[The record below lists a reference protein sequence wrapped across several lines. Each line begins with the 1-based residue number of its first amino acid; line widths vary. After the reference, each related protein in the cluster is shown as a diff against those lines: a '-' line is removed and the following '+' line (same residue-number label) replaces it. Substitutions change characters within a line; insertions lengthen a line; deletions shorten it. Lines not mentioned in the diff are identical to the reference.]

1 MRMLKIGAILHASRI
16 TRQNKELILRQLQGK
31 KMLITGASSGFGRG
45 IALACAAAG
54 ADLALV
60 GRDQGRLDEVAGFVR
75 NEGSQAVICVA
86 DIDVEAQVLATV
98 TQAIEALGRIDVL
111 VNNAGMNVTQ
121 RSIKD
126 TSSEQWR
133 QLIEVNLTAAF
144 LFTKAVLPEMVARG
158 EGTIINVASRAA
170 LHPHLAGGV
179 AYSTSKQGMD
189 ALTQVTNE
197 EANPHG
203 VRACLLCPGV
213 GNTPLLDRR
222 PVPPPQEQRLKMLQ
236 PEDLGA
242 VVVLIASLPP
252 RVNIDL
258 VSMRPTRL

>member
-1 MRMLKIGAILHASRI
+1 
-16 TRQNKELILRQLQGK
+16 LQRLAGK
-31 KMLITGASSGFGRG
+31 TILITGASSGFGRG
-45 IALACAAAG
+45 IALACAAEG

-60 GRDQGRLDEVAGFVR
+60 GRSEDRLNAVAALAQEQGSHVV
-75 NEGSQAVICVA
+75 VCMA
-86 DIDVEAQVLATV
+86 DIADETQVLAAVEKAKT
-98 TQAIEALGRIDVL
+98 ALGRIDVL
-111 VNNAGMNVTQ
+111 VNDAGMNVTQ

-126 TSSEQWR
+126 TSSAQWR
-133 QLIEVNLTAAF
+133 LLLDVNLTAAF
-144 LFTKAVLPEMVARG
+144 LFTKAILPDMIARQ

-179 AYSTSKQGMD
+179 GYSTSKQGMD

-222 PVPPPQEQRLKMLQ
+222 PTPPPQEARVKMLQ
-236 PEDLGA
+236 PEDVAA
-242 VVVLIASLPP
+242 VAVLVAAMPP
-252 RVNIDL
+252 RVNIEL
-258 VSMRPTRL
+258 VSMLPTRL

>member
-1 MRMLKIGAILHASRI
+1 MKRLA
-16 TRQNKELILRQLQGK
+16 GK
-31 KMLITGASSGFGRG
+31 KILITGASSGFGRG
-45 IALACAAAG
+45 IALACAAEG

-60 GRDQGRLDEVAGFVR
+60 ARDTERL
-75 NEGSQAVICVA
+75 QAVADLARAQGSEVVICPANIA
-86 DIDVEAQVLATV
+86 DQTQVLAAV
-98 TQAIEALGRIDVL
+98 AHAKVALGQIDIL
-111 VNNAGMNVTQ
+111 VNDAGMNVTQ

-126 TSSEQWR
+126 TSLEQWR
-133 QLIEVNLTAAF
+133 QLLDVNLTSAF
-144 LFTKAVLPEMVARG
+144 LFTKAVLPDMIARQA
-158 EGTIINVASRAA
+158 GTIINVASRAA

-179 AYSTSKQGMD
+179 GYSTSKQGMD

-222 PVPPPQEQRLKMLQ
+222 PVPPPLEQRAKMLQ

-242 VVVLIASLPP
+242 VVVLIASMPP
-252 RVNIDL
+252 HVNIEL
-258 VSMRPTRL
+258 VSMLPTRL

>member
-1 MRMLKIGAILHASRI
+1 MKRLA
-16 TRQNKELILRQLQGK
+16 GK
-31 KMLITGASSGFGRG
+31 KILITGASSGFGRG
-45 IALACAAAG
+45 IALACAAEG

-60 GRDQGRLDEVAGFVR
+60 ARDTERL
-75 NEGSQAVICVA
+75 QAVADLARAQGSEVVICPANIA
-86 DIDVEAQVLATV
+86 DQTQVLAAV
-98 TQAIEALGRIDVL
+98 AHAKVALGQIDIL
-111 VNNAGMNVTQ
+111 VNDAGMNVTQ

-126 TSSEQWR
+126 TSLEQWR
-133 QLIEVNLTAAF
+133 QLLDVNLTSAF
-144 LFTKAVLPEMVARG
+144 LFTKAVLPDMIARQA
-158 EGTIINVASRAA
+158 GTIINIASRAA

-179 AYSTSKQGMD
+179 GYSTSKQGMD

-222 PVPPPQEQRLKMLQ
+222 PVPPPLEQRAKMLQ

-242 VVVLIASLPP
+242 VVVLIASMPP
-252 RVNIDL
+252 HVNIEL
-258 VSMRPTRL
+258 VSMLPTRI

>member
-1 MRMLKIGAILHASRI
+1 MKRLA
-16 TRQNKELILRQLQGK
+16 GK
-31 KMLITGASSGFGRG
+31 KILITGASSGFGRG
-45 IALACAAAG
+45 IALACAAEG

-60 GRDQGRLDEVAGFVR
+60 ARDTERL
-75 NEGSQAVICVA
+75 QAVADLARAQGSDVVICPANIA
-86 DIDVEAQVLATV
+86 DQTQVLAAV
-98 TQAIEALGRIDVL
+98 AHAKVALGQIDIL
-111 VNNAGMNVTQ
+111 VNDAGMNVTQ

-126 TSSEQWR
+126 TSLEQWR
-133 QLIEVNLTAAF
+133 QLLDVNLTSAF
-144 LFTKAVLPEMVARG
+144 LFTKAVLPDMIARQA
-158 EGTIINVASRAA
+158 GTIINVASRAA

-179 AYSTSKQGMD
+179 GYSTSKQGMD

-222 PVPPPQEQRLKMLQ
+222 PVPPPLEQRAKMLQ

-242 VVVLIASLPP
+242 VVVLIASMPP
-252 RVNIDL
+252 HVNIEL
-258 VSMRPTRL
+258 VSMLPTRL

>member
-1 MRMLKIGAILHASRI
+1 
-16 TRQNKELILRQLQGK
+16 
-31 KMLITGASSGFGRG
+31 MLITGASSGFGRG
-45 IALACAAAG
+45 IALACAAEG

-60 GRDQGRLDEVAGFVR
+60 GRDEGRLNEVAALARQSGV
-75 NEGSQAVICVA
+75 QAMACVA
-86 DIDVEAQVLATV
+86 DIADEAQVLAAV
-98 TQAIEALGRIDVL
+98 AKASAALGRIDVL

-126 TSSEQWR
+126 TSSAQWR

-144 LFTKAVLPEMVARG
+144 LFTKAVLPEMIGRE

-179 AYSTSKQGMD
+179 GYSTSKQGMD
-189 ALTQVTNE
+189 SLTQVTNE

-222 PVPPPQEQRLKMLQ
+222 PVPPPPEQRQKMLQ

-252 RVNIDL
+252 RVNIEL
-258 VSMRPTRL
+258 VSMRPTRV

>member
-1 MRMLKIGAILHASRI
+1 LKRLA
-16 TRQNKELILRQLQGK
+16 GK
-31 KMLITGASSGFGRG
+31 KILITGASSGFGRG
-45 IALACAAAG
+45 IALACAAEG

-60 GRDQGRLDEVAGFVR
+60 ARDTERL
-75 NEGSQAVICVA
+75 QAVADLARAQGSEVVICPANIA
-86 DIDVEAQVLATV
+86 DQTQVLAAV
-98 TQAIEALGRIDVL
+98 AHAKVALGQIDVL
-111 VNNAGMNVTQ
+111 VNDAGMNVTQ

-126 TSSEQWR
+126 TSLEQWR
-133 QLIEVNLTAAF
+133 QLLDVNLTSAF
-144 LFTKAVLPEMVARG
+144 LFTKAILPDMIARQA
-158 EGTIINVASRAA
+158 GTIINVASRAA

-179 AYSTSKQGMD
+179 GYSTSKQGMD

-222 PVPPPQEQRLKMLQ
+222 PVPPPLDVRAKMLQ

-242 VVVLIASLPP
+242 VVVLIASMPP
-252 RVNIDL
+252 HVNIEL
-258 VSMRPTRL
+258 VSMLPTRL

>member
-1 MRMLKIGAILHASRI
+1 MKRLA
-16 TRQNKELILRQLQGK
+16 GK
-31 KMLITGASSGFGRG
+31 KILITGASSGFGRG
-45 IALACAAAG
+45 IALACAAEG

-60 GRDQGRLDEVAGFVR
+60 ARDTERL
-75 NEGSQAVICVA
+75 QAVADLARAQGSEVVICPANIA
-86 DIDVEAQVLATV
+86 DQTQVLAAV
-98 TQAIEALGRIDVL
+98 AHAKVALGQIDVL
-111 VNNAGMNVTQ
+111 VNDAGMNVTQ

-126 TSSEQWR
+126 TSLEQWR
-133 QLIEVNLTAAF
+133 QLLDVNLTSAF
-144 LFTKAVLPEMVARG
+144 LFTKAVLPDMIARQA
-158 EGTIINVASRAA
+158 GTIINVASRAA

-179 AYSTSKQGMD
+179 GYSTSKQGMD

-222 PVPPPQEQRLKMLQ
+222 PVPPPLEQRAKMLQ

-242 VVVLIASLPP
+242 VVVLIASMPP
-252 RVNIDL
+252 HVNIEL
-258 VSMRPTRL
+258 VSMLPTRI

>member
-1 MRMLKIGAILHASRI
+1 MKRLV
-16 TRQNKELILRQLQGK
+16 GK
-31 KMLITGASSGFGRG
+31 KILITGASSGFGHG
-45 IALACAAAG
+45 IALACAAEG
-54 ADLALV
+54 AELALV
-60 GRDQGRLDEVAGFVR
+60 GRNEQRL
-75 NEGSQAVICVA
+75 QAVAEQVKAEGGQAVVCVA
-86 DIDVEAQVLATV
+86 DIADEAQILAAV
-98 TQAIEALGRIDVL
+98 AQAKATLGQIDVL
-111 VNNAGMNVTQ
+111 INDAGMNVTQ

-133 QLIEVNLTAAF
+133 QLIDVNLTAAF
-144 LFTKAVLPEMVARG
+144 IFTKALLPDMIARQ

-179 AYSTSKQGMD
+179 GYSTSKQGMD

-197 EANPHG
+197 EANQHG

-236 PEDLGA
+236 PEDVAA
-242 VVVLIASLPP
+242 VAVLIAAMPP
-252 RVNIDL
+252 RVNIEL
-258 VSMRPTRL
+258 VSMLPTRL

>member
-1 MRMLKIGAILHASRI
+1 MK
-16 TRQNKELILRQLQGK
+16 QLQGK
-31 KMLITGASSGFGRG
+31 KILITGASSGFGRG

-60 GRDQGRLDEVAGFVR
+60 GRDEARLNEVATEAQA
-75 NEGSQAVICVA
+75 EGSRVVLCRA
-86 DIDVEAQVLATV
+86 DISDEIQILAAVEKARA
-98 TQAIEALGRIDVL
+98 ELGQIDVL
-111 VNNAGMNVTQ
+111 INDAGMNVTQ
-121 RSIKD
+121 RSIRD
-126 TSSEQWR
+126 TSSAQWR
-133 QLIEVNLTAAF
+133 QLIDVNLTAAF
-144 LFTKAVLPEMVARG
+144 LFTKAVLSEMIERQ

-179 AYSTSKQGMD
+179 GYSTSKQGMD

-197 EANPHG
+197 EGNPHG

-236 PEDLGA
+236 PEDVAA
-242 VVVLIASLPP
+242 VAVLVAAMPP
-252 RVNIDL
+252 RVNIEL
-258 VSMRPTRL
+258 VSMLPTRV

>member
-1 MRMLKIGAILHASRI
+1 MKRLA
-16 TRQNKELILRQLQGK
+16 GK
-31 KMLITGASSGFGRG
+31 KILITGASSGFGRG
-45 IALACAAAG
+45 IALACAAEG

-60 GRDQGRLDEVAGFVR
+60 ARDTERL
-75 NEGSQAVICVA
+75 QAVADLARAQGSEVVICPANIA
-86 DIDVEAQVLATV
+86 DQTQVLAAV
-98 TQAIEALGRIDVL
+98 AHAKVALGQIDIL
-111 VNNAGMNVTQ
+111 VNDAGMNVTQ

-126 TSSEQWR
+126 TSLEQWR
-133 QLIEVNLTAAF
+133 QLLDVNLTSAF
-144 LFTKAVLPEMVARG
+144 LFTKAVLPDMIARQA
-158 EGTIINVASRAA
+158 GTIINVASRAA

-179 AYSTSKQGMD
+179 GYSTSKQGMD

-222 PVPPPQEQRLKMLQ
+222 PVPPPLDQRAKMLQ

-242 VVVLIASLPP
+242 VVVLIASMPP
-252 RVNIDL
+252 HVNIEL
-258 VSMRPTRL
+258 VSMLPTRM

>member
-1 MRMLKIGAILHASRI
+1 MQRLA
-16 TRQNKELILRQLQGK
+16 GK
-31 KMLITGASSGFGRG
+31 KILITGASSGFGRG
-45 IALACAAAG
+45 IALACAAEG

-60 GRDQGRLDEVAGFVR
+60 ARDTARL
-75 NEGSQAVICVA
+75 QAVADLARAQGSEVVICPANIA
-86 DIDVEAQVLATV
+86 DQTQVLAAV
-98 TQAIEALGRIDVL
+98 AHAKVALGQIDVL
-111 VNNAGMNVTQ
+111 VNDAGMNVTQ

-126 TSSEQWR
+126 TTLEQWR
-133 QLIEVNLTAAF
+133 QLLDVNLTSAF
-144 LFTKAVLPEMVARG
+144 LFTKAILPDMIARQA
-158 EGTIINVASRAA
+158 GTIINVASRAA

-179 AYSTSKQGMD
+179 GYSTSKQGMD

-222 PVPPPQEQRLKMLQ
+222 PVPPPLEQRAKMLQ

-242 VVVLIASLPP
+242 VVVLIASMPP
-252 RVNIDL
+252 RVNIEL
-258 VSMRPTRL
+258 VSMLPTRL

>member
-1 MRMLKIGAILHASRI
+1 MKRLA
-16 TRQNKELILRQLQGK
+16 EK
-31 KMLITGASSGFGRG
+31 KMLVTGASSGFGRG
-45 IALACAAAG
+45 IALACAAEG
-54 ADLALV
+54 AAVALV
-60 GRDQGRLDEVAGFVR
+60 GRNEQRLQEVAALIE
-75 NEGSQAVICVA
+75 NEGGQAVICVA
-86 DIDVEAQVLATV
+86 DIADEAQILAAV
-98 TQAIEALGRIDVL
+98 TKAKAALGQIDVL
-111 VNNAGMNVTQ
+111 VNDAGMNVTQ

-126 TSSEQWR
+126 TSAEQWR
-133 QLIEVNLTAAF
+133 QLLNVNLTAAF
-144 LFTKAVLPEMVARG
+144 LFTKAVLPDMIARQ

-179 AYSTSKQGMD
+179 GYSTSKQGMD

-236 PEDLGA
+236 PEDVAA
-242 VVVLIASLPP
+242 VAVLVAAMPP
-252 RVNIDL
+252 RVNIEL
-258 VSMRPTRL
+258 VSMLPTRLT

>member
-1 MRMLKIGAILHASRI
+1 LKPLA
-16 TRQNKELILRQLQGK
+16 GK
-31 KMLITGASSGFGRG
+31 KILVTGASSGFGRG

-60 GRDQGRLDEVAGFVR
+60 GRDQGRLEEVAGLVPT
-75 NEGSQAVICVA
+75 EGVQAIVCVA
-86 DIDVEAQVLATV
+86 DIADETQVLATV
-98 TQAIEALGRIDVL
+98 AGAREALGRIDVL

-126 TSSEQWR
+126 TSSAQWR
-133 QLIEVNLTAAF
+133 QLMEVNLTAAF
-144 LFTKAVLPEMVARG
+144 LFTKAVLPEMVARA

-222 PVPPPQEQRLKMLQ
+222 PAPPPPEQRVKMLQ

-252 RVNIDL
+252 RVNVDL
-258 VSMRPTRL
+258 VSLRPTRL

>member
-1 MRMLKIGAILHASRI
+1 MR
-16 TRQNKELILRQLQGK
+16 LQGK
-31 KMLITGASSGFGRG
+31 TILITGASSGFGRG
-45 IALACAAAG
+45 IALACAAEG
-54 ADLALV
+54 AALALV
-60 GRDQGRLDEVAGFVR
+60 GRDETRLNEVAGLAR
-75 NEGSQAVICVA
+75 QAGGQATPCVA
-86 DIDVEAQVLATV
+86 DIADEAQVLASV
-98 TQAIEALGRIDVL
+98 EKARAALGRIDVL

-126 TSSEQWR
+126 TSSAQWR

-144 LFTKAVLPEMVARG
+144 LFTKAVLPEMIAR
-158 EGTIINVASRAA
+158 EDGTIINVASRAA

-189 ALTQVTNE
+189 SLTQVTNE

-222 PVPPPQEQRLKMLQ
+222 PVPPPPEQRLKMLQ

-252 RVNIDL
+252 RVNIEL
-258 VSMRPTRL
+258 VSMRPTRV

>member
-1 MRMLKIGAILHASRI
+1 MKRLA
-16 TRQNKELILRQLQGK
+16 GK
-31 KMLITGASSGFGRG
+31 KILITGASSGFGRG
-45 IALACAAAG
+45 IALACAAEG

-60 GRDQGRLDEVAGFVR
+60 ARDTERL
-75 NEGSQAVICVA
+75 QAVADLARAQGSEVVICPANIA
-86 DIDVEAQVLATV
+86 DQTQVLAAV
-98 TQAIEALGRIDVL
+98 AHAKVALGQIDIL
-111 VNNAGMNVTQ
+111 VNDAGMNVTQ

-126 TSSEQWR
+126 TSLEQWR
-133 QLIEVNLTAAF
+133 QLLDVNLTSAF
-144 LFTKAVLPEMVARG
+144 LFTKAVLPDMIARQA
-158 EGTIINVASRAA
+158 GTIINVASRAA

-179 AYSTSKQGMD
+179 GYSTSKQGMD

-222 PVPPPQEQRLKMLQ
+222 PVPPPLEQRAKMLQ

-242 VVVLIASLPP
+242 VVVLIASMPP
-252 RVNIDL
+252 HVNIEL
-258 VSMRPTRL
+258 VSMLPTRI

>member
-1 MRMLKIGAILHASRI
+1 LKRLA
-16 TRQNKELILRQLQGK
+16 GK
-31 KMLITGASSGFGRG
+31 KILITGASSGFGRG
-45 IALACAAAG
+45 IALACAAEG

-60 GRDQGRLDEVAGFVR
+60 ARDTERL
-75 NEGSQAVICVA
+75 QAVADLARAQGSEVVICPANIA
-86 DIDVEAQVLATV
+86 DQTQVLAAV
-98 TQAIEALGRIDVL
+98 AHAKVALGQIDIL
-111 VNNAGMNVTQ
+111 VNDAGMNVTQ

-126 TSSEQWR
+126 TSLEQWR
-133 QLIEVNLTAAF
+133 QLLDVNLTSAF
-144 LFTKAVLPEMVARG
+144 LFTKAVLPDMIARQA
-158 EGTIINVASRAA
+158 GTIINVASRAA

-179 AYSTSKQGMD
+179 GYSTSKQGMD

-222 PVPPPQEQRLKMLQ
+222 PVPPPLDVRAKMLQ

-242 VVVLIASLPP
+242 VVVLIASMPP
-252 RVNIDL
+252 HVNIEL
-258 VSMRPTRL
+258 VSMLPTRL